1 MQRTQG
7 YQQHRSQYQN
17 RNYCC
22 EGHMIIGFI
31 LSLTSAILLWVELFQ
46 SAPIKSRSGVELELT
61 IRTLVSVSLPLIKQ
75 ITSLNTPSYRYGAFG
90 YCRIDGDCIHTTGY
104 STGPEIRE
112 WMTETVAL
120 FPLGTSIQYIIARSL
135 DQEGELIADTQPPYS
150 CSSLG

>member
-1 MQRTQG
+1 VSQLFSL
-7 YQQHRSQYQN
+7 RSDQ
-17 RNYCC
+17 
-22 EGHMIIGFI
+22 
-31 LSLTSAILLWVELFQ
+31 W
-46 SAPIKSRSGVELELT
+46 LELT
-61 IRTLVSVSLPLIKQ
+61 TRTLVSLSTPLIKQ
-75 ITSLNTPSYRYGAFG
+75 ITFLNTPSYRYGAFG
-90 YCRIDGDCIHTTGY
+90 YCPLDGNCVHTTGY